1 MVLRAS
7 SGDDQTPPET
17 YDTREH
23 YTKYEY
29 RVPMRDGVR
38 LFTSVL
44 VPKDASTTYPI
55 MLTRTPFG
63 LSPYGPDEHSPFSSQ
78 TVAFLQAGYILVRQD
93 VRGRLMSEGDFTHVT
108 PHLPD

>member
-1 MVLRAS
+1 MAVSDGAAY
-7 SGDDQTPPET
+7 EV
-17 YDTREH
+17 REH

-44 VPKDASTTYPI
+44 VPKDASTKYPI

-63 LSPYGPDEHSPFSSQ
+63 LSPYGPDEHSP
-78 TVAFLQAGYILVRQD
+78 LQQPDGGVPA
-93 VRGRLMSEGDFTHVT
+93 GRLHPRPTGCSRPAHVGG
-108 PHLPD
+108 